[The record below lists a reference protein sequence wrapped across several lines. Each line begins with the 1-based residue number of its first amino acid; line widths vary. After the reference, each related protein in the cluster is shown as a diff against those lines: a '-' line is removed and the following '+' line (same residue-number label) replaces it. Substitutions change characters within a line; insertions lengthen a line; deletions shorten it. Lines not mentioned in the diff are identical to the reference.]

1 MYAFQ
6 RTSPFWSAVK
16 HVKWEQKHNLQYT
29 ITYARTQTYFP
40 SRTIVLIWT
49 EVRTAFAYMIYIP
62 SSKGHL
68 LRQDKAT
75 LLAIDVSHNCGW
87 MGTSLWFVSEKQV
100 KVYHLSSEDEVTKQQ
115 QNKGRDQYAA
125 TAIMFRNMNIIHLNL
140 AVWYAFVSGKELSIF
155 QNVLRNQT
163 SSTPVYFI
171 SYIVTDAI
179 LSRNRER
186 LAVLYIR
193 RHKSTAHNVFT
204 YTIVFYLITQW
215 QFRTMCLCFNCV
227 GFLHSELCQYMYLW
241 ISRHEF
247 RAKYVFVWQVAT
259 KNRSKLF
266 RGNESNML
274 SSNHLLGGIVGP
286 TLA

>member
-1 MYAFQ
+1 MYL
-6 RTSPFWSAVK
+6 TIAVEWVRRFDLSVRNRLRFTIFHRK
-16 HVKWEQKHNLQYT
+16 MRLQKNKSGS
-29 ITYARTQTYFP
+29 IK
-40 SRTIVLIWT
+40 I
-49 EVRTAFAYMIYIP
+49 
-62 SSKGHL
+62 
-68 LRQDKAT
+68 
-75 LLAIDVSHNCGW
+75 
-87 MGTSLWFVSEKQV
+87 
-100 KVYHLSSEDEVTKQQ
+100 
-115 QNKGRDQYAA
+115 KGRDQYAA

-227 GFLHSELCQYMYLW
+227 GFLHSE
-241 ISRHEF
+241 F
-247 RAKYVFVWQVAT
+247 RSVYVFMNQ
-259 KNRSKLF
+259 
-266 RGNESNML
+266 
-274 SSNHLLGGIVGP
+274 SSWIPSQICVCM
-286 TLA
+286 TSCYKKSF